1 MKQMEGLCLHPCWP
15 QTEYT
20 NHGERRCLH
29 ISIPLEVTTSFAP
42 CFAIY
47 CLCDL
52 NNVLT
57 PLFSYLYLTASSV
70 RYKDSLC
77 HVTEEVTVS
86 EDSNISLALFSFTVI

>member
-1 MKQMEGLCLHPCWP
+1 MKQIEGLCLHPCWP

-20 NHGERRCLH
+20 NHGERH

>member
-1 MKQMEGLCLHPCWP
+1 MIHEADGGFVLAPLLATDRIYKPW
-15 QTEYT
+15 
-20 NHGERRCLH
+20 CLH
-29 ISIPLEVTTSFAP
+29 ISIPLEGTTSFAP
-42 CFAIY
+42 CFVIY